1 MNDKAQ
7 NMPVL
12 VYNWNPEY
20 KKTDYTNSVQL
31 SMNPHPL

>member
-7 NMPVL
+7 NMSVL

-20 KKTDYTNSVQL
+20 KKKDYTNSVL
-31 SMNPHPL
+31 RILILCE